1 MVLMPDGQRE
11 LARTAAAQREGID
24 SCKYF
29 NLAGRVIW
37 LLRVK
42 AFAGSEKSPCLGV
55 QYNNGSEKWAMIANH
70 HGERQWHRLRR
81 WRTAMV
87 AR

>member
-1 MVLMPDGQRE
+1 MDSANLRVPRQRSE
-11 LARTAAAQREGID
+11 KRCD
-24 SCKYF
+24 FCKYF

-55 QYNNGSEKWAMIANH
+55 QYNNGSEKWATIANH
-70 HGERQWHRLRR
+70 HGERQWYRRWR
-81 WRTAMV
+81 WRTAVV